1 MKIVADRDQ
10 LQSDVKTS
18 HAHGEAVLRVLAT
31 VVTDDAPL
39 EAGPG
44 GRKTANVATLFPRFL
59 DGKLTAVRGRTSLTP
74 AEREGFRTDLERYT
88 RYNRVLHEAG
98 IGPDQGTRIEAL
110 AKAVNDLPVEAGVLH
125 AFSSVGPACFLLIG
139 VLTLATGLTTWL
151 AIARGRQ
158 ISLLHHAAPGRAPK
172 IAAEIR
178 EADAARRA
186 V

>member
-1 MKIVADRDQ
+1 M
-10 LQSDVKTS
+10 
-18 HAHGEAVLRVLAT
+18 LRVLAT

-39 EAGPG
+39 EYRPG
-44 GRKTANVATLFPRFL
+44 GRKSANVATLFPRFL

-74 AEREGFRTDLERYT
+74 AEREGFRADLERYT
-88 RYNRVLHEAG
+88 RYNRVLHDAG
-98 IGPDQGTRIEAL
+98 IGPDQGTRIDAL

-158 ISLLHHAAPGRAPK
+158 IALLHRAPPGRAPK
-172 IAAEIR
+172 IAAEIH